1 MPKEEESASK
11 TAEKR
16 DKAVGSAGQS
26 GSGGRLDVHPLT
38 CFKIDKVC
46 QPIFRAFYPRKMPPP
61 RARVLFLFCYKK

>member
-11 TAEKR
+11 TAKKG

-38 CFKIDKVC
+38 CFKIDKFGL
-46 QPIFRAFYPRKMPPP
+46 PIFRAIYPHEMPPP
-61 RARVLFLFCYKK
+61 RARYISSLL